1 VGFRVAVRPGTGIG
15 RLVVRVM
22 VPAKPRTLVT
32 LMIDCALWP
41 AGIVRLDGVEK
52 RKNEG
57 AVT

>member
-1 VGFRVAVRPGTGIG
+1 MRPGTGIG

-41 AGIVRLDGVEK
+41 AGIVRPDGVEK

-57 AVT
+57 VVT